1 MSCCKVLYLLK
12 FNKKVIR
19 HNFSNIDKW
28 LNQMGL
34 TVLQLNIFLK
44 YSNQFLQT
52 YDDPINHRTLD

>member
-1 MSCCKVLYLLK
+1 
-12 FNKKVIR
+12 
-19 HNFSNIDKW
+19 
-28 LNQMGL
+28 MGL